1 LFLLTPTTRTHNWL
15 RMEVIMEEKK
25 MQRLDQKESQISQQP
40 TGKQQ
45 WQEPKLAFVKPKLSK
60 HGELKEVTGFFGTF
74 TPV

>member
-1 LFLLTPTTRTHNWL
+1 
-15 RMEVIMEEKK
+15 MEQKK
-25 MQRLDQKESQISQQP
+25 LQRLDQEDSQIPQQP

-60 HGELKEVTGFFGTF
+60 HGELKEVTGFFGDL